1 MTEKVECVWVIRGI
15 PKDASA
21 AHYPVT
27 VHDLRS
33 RRLRYQFAP
42 FEVLAPLW
50 EQNGIAKFRAVWKSH
65 EGTNGRWDLIDV
77 LPNNVTVMP

>member
-1 MTEKVECVWVIRGI
+1 MTTQTEVVWVIRGF

-33 RRLRYQFAP
+33 RRCRYQFAP

-50 EQNGIAKFRAVWKSH
+50 ERNGMAKFSAVWQSH
-65 EGTNGRWDLIDV
+65 EGHNGRWQLIGV
-77 LPNNVTVMP
+77 LPDNVRVLP